1 MGTTVKIMGLGIP
14 ELFAMGGF
22 RRKRFLRRKT
32 CCFNKDRLWYNK
44 EKRDQLAKHEWQKW
58 ETELDHQVPFAKE
71 QPLQPWSKR
80 RLTKCP

>member
-22 RRKRFLRRKT
+22 RRKRFLSRKT

-44 EKRDQLAKHEWQKW
+44 EKEGPIGK
-58 ETELDHQVPFAKE
+58 T
-71 QPLQPWSKR
+71 
-80 RLTKCP
+80 